1 MNIRQTMTTKA
12 SDLFVRALENEGVEV
27 IFAVPGEENLDL
39 LDSLRTSS
47 IRVVLNRHE
56 QAAGFMAATYG
67 RLTGKA
73 GVCLATLGPGA
84 TNLITAGAY
93 AHLGAF
99 PMVMITGQKPSR
111 HGRQGR
117 FQIVDIVATM
127 KPITKMARAIVDAT
141 AIPSIIADAF
151 RVAEAERPGPVH
163 IELPEDVAA
172 EIVDDVPLAPWSRA
186 PLPQC
191 PTTAIEDAAEMI
203 RMAYHPLLVIGAG
216 ANRRPVFEALDD
228 FVRTTRIPF
237 VTTQMGKGA
246 VGGSH
251 DEYLGT
257 AALSEGDYIHEVFDR
272 ADLIINAGHDVVE
285 KPPFLMRHGG
295 PKVIHVNFS
304 PAEIDEVYFPQ
315 IELVGE
321 IGPTFRTLTAALRD
335 GCVHDPAL
343 FYEVRDKVSAKVR
356 HGEDDTRFPMLPQRV
371 VADVRR
377 VMPSDG
383 IVSLDNGMYK
393 IWFAR
398 SYRAR
403 QPNTMLLD
411 NALATMGAGVP
422 QAMAAA
428 MMYPDRRVLAI
439 AGDGGFMMNSQELE
453 TAVRLGLNMVVLILR
468 DDAYG
473 MIRWKQAMGD
483 FPDWGLTYGNPDFV
497 AYAECY
503 GAAGH
508 RVTDAASFRPLLES
522 AFEAGGVHLIDVPID
537 YSQNTRVLGE
547 ELKMASSVA

>member
-1 MNIRQTMTTKA
+1 MNARQTVTVKA

-73 GVCLATLGPGA
+73 GVCLSTLGPGA
-84 TNLITAGAY
+84 TNLMTAAAY

-99 PMVMITGQKPSR
+99 PMIMITGQKPSR

-127 KPITKMARAIVDAT
+127 KPVTKVAKAIVDSS
-141 AIPSIIADAF
+141 AIPSILADAF

-172 EIVDDVPLAPWSRA
+172 ETVAEAHLVPRSRA
-186 PLPQC
+186 RLPQC
-191 PTTAIEDAAEMI
+191 PEALLNEAAEMI
-203 RMAYHPLLVIGAG
+203 RAASHPLLLVGAG

-257 AALSEGDYIHEVFDR
+257 AALSEGDYVHKAFAQ

-285 KPPFLMRHGG
+285 KPPFLMRPGG
-295 PKVIHVNFS
+295 AKVVHVNFS

-315 IELVGE
+315 AELVGE
-321 IGPTFRTLTAALRD
+321 IGPTFRALTERLRE
-335 GCVHDPAL
+335 GCTHDPAP
-343 FYEVRDKVSAKVR
+343 FYAVRDEVAKKVNS
-356 HGEDDTRFPMLPQRV
+356 GETDDRFPMLPQRI
-371 VADVRR
+371 VADVRK
-377 VMPSDG
+377 VVPSDG

-403 QPNTMLLD
+403 QPNTLLLD
-411 NALATMGAGVP
+411 NALATMGAGLP

-428 MMYPDRRVLAI
+428 LMHPGRRVLAV

-453 TAVRLGLNMVVLILR
+453 TAVRLGLNLVVLILR

-473 MIRWKQAMGD
+473 MIRWKQAAGD

-497 AYAECY
+497 AYAESY
-503 GAAGH
+503 GAKGH
-508 RVTDAASFRPLLES
+508 RVECAEAFQPLLEA
-522 AFEAGGVHLIDVPID
+522 AFRDGGVHLIDAPID
-537 YSQNTRVLGE
+537 YSENTRVLID
-547 ELKMASSVA
+547 ELKDMQADG